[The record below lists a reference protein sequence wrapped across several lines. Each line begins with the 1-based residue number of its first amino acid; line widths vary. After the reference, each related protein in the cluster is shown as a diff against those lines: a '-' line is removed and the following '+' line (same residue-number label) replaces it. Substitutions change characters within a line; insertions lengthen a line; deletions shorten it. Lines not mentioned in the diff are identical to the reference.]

1 MRLNA
6 LISLHYRE
14 FTDNELIVCRHIL
27 SHLDDCSAMTVGEV
41 ARACHVSNALVTR
54 FAKKLGFS
62 GFSELKAYLRLE
74 EPLRSI
80 PPHALVAH
88 ATDSYRHVIETVL
101 GHDFSALF
109 NQLLAAE
116 RVVICGGSASMQNAA
131 REAKRI
137 FMPLVEMVEVQGVER
152 CRSLCPLG
160 KTSVCLLLV
169 DSGDDPVLASLV
181 QALKTQGA
189 YVFCVSSMSN
199 GECALLADDAIF
211 VATTRVV
218 TPSDT
223 AFESVAPHLLALEL
237 MFLAL
242 RLYVSR

>member
-1 MRLNA
+1 
-6 LISLHYRE
+6 
-14 FTDNELIVCRHIL
+14 
-27 SHLDDCSAMTVGEV
+27 
-41 ARACHVSNALVTR
+41 
-54 FAKKLGFS
+54 
-62 GFSELKAYLRLE
+62 
-74 EPLRSI
+74 
-80 PPHALVAH
+80 
-88 ATDSYRHVIETVL
+88 
-101 GHDFSALF
+101 
-109 NQLLAAE
+109 
-116 RVVICGGSASMQNAA
+116 MQNAA

-169 DSGDDPVLASLV
+169 DSDDDPVLASLV